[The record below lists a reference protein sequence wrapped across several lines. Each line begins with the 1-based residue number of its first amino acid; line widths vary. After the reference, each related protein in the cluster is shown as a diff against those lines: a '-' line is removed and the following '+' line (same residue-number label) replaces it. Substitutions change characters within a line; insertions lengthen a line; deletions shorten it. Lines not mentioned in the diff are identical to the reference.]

1 MSLQNDKIN
10 FLTREDVLLIHK
22 SVLNDGEDDTVL
34 NMLVKSKAKIITS
47 MLESALY
54 QPQAT
59 FDGKYLY
66 ENICEM
72 AAAYLFSFARDHA
85 FFTANKRV
93 AHSTCSI
100 FLQRNNHRL
109 LLDNNEACDLTL
121 KCAAGEY
128 SKEDVIRIIG
138 ENIA

>member
-34 NMLVKSKAKIITS
+34 NNS

-109 LLDNNEACDLTL
+109 LLDNNEAGDLTL